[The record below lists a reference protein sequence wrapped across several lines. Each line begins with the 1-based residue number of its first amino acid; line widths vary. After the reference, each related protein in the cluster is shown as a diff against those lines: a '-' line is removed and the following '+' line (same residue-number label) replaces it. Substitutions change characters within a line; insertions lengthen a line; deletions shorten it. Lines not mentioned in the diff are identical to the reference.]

1 MPRNESGTYSL
12 PAGSIVTV
20 GETIQPSQHNPPL
33 QDLASDAN
41 NARPVVAGGTGA
53 TSASAA
59 RSNLGVPAS
68 GDVLLKAQNLSD
80 VASAETARTNLGL
93 STVAATGAYDDL
105 TGKPT
110 IPPELSEAQVT
121 DPDDTTFGTVSG
133 QRLAVAADDYAE
145 KFLQGPELL
154 VPVTSLPAS
163 GSGQIDIPEWANEI
177 EVILREVTWTRNDLV
192 MVQVGT
198 ASAWITSGYV
208 STTTAGT
215 IADGLGT
222 RATSTGDSRWS
233 TGFLRSVTTAR
244 SIWQWHGSE
253 RTSNSFAHV
262 YNGGTPDLSG
272 PLTRIRIVGR
282 GGEGTLGGAYAV
294 IVRR

>member
-1 MPRNESGTYSL
+1 MPRNEAGTYSL

-133 QRLAVAADDYAE
+133 QGLAAAFDEREQQIGVGQTWQDVLSSRTHSTSYQNLTGKPIVVNARTGSDSTIPRWEVSVDNSTWVEVAGTSTIAASDVSFVVPDQWYYRINSGE
-145 KFLQGPELL
+145 N
-154 VPVTSLPAS
+154 VPV
-163 GSGQIDIPEWANEI
+163 IWAE
-177 EVILREVTWTRNDLV
+177 LR
-192 MVQVGT
+192 
-198 ASAWITSGYV
+198 
-208 STTTAGT
+208 
-215 IADGLGT
+215 
-222 RATSTGDSRWS
+222 
-233 TGFLRSVTTAR
+233 
-244 SIWQWHGSE
+244 
-253 RTSNSFAHV
+253 
-262 YNGGTPDLSG
+262 
-272 PLTRIRIVGR
+272 
-282 GGEGTLGGAYAV
+282 
-294 IVRR
+294 